1 MKKYIFLSLL
11 IFIFFSCL
19 NSIDSKKDLNQWLL
33 SIIDRDLENNFKIQK
48 NEKNSNSILLKNLL
62 EENVNLSKPLERGL
76 QLFHN
81 NQIGV
86 GFYKNRN
93 SINFISLFDIIKET
107 ELLNNN
113 NTSIFRISLLRGK
126 DTIKLN
132 NESSWKSV
140 NLQWREDDNPI
151 LSLFFSDP
159 LDIKL
164 KGITV
169 IGEVNLSIILQIG
182 H

>member
-1 MKKYIFLSLL
+1 MKKYIFLPLS

-19 NSIDSKKDLNQWLL
+19 NSIDSKKKLNQWLL
-33 SIIDRDLENNFKIQK
+33 SIVDRDLDNKFKVKK
-48 NEKNSNSILLKNLL
+48 NEKYFNSILLKNLL
-62 EENVNLSKPLERGL
+62 KENVNLSKPLEKGL

-93 SINFISLFDIIKET
+93 SINLISLFDIIRET

-132 NESSWKSV
+132 NESS
-140 NLQWREDDNPI
+140 
-151 LSLFFSDP
+151 
-159 LDIKL
+159 
-164 KGITV
+164 
-169 IGEVNLSIILQIG
+169 
-182 H
+182 